1 LAFHP
6 HYYEVLGIDSKASQ
20 QAIEHVYKNLQRA
33 YHPDLHTENKAF
45 YTEKIKLINEAYEVL
60 GNPEKRTEYDRLFDK
75 RFGTDATSNTSR
87 VDGIQDEQP
96 NEYCPKCRRQLE
108 GLVVTCPHCGAWI
121 SAGDSW
127 KNPSFQENLRTFAQ
141 YDTIKGNGVKMVK
154 TGVDA
159 AVMGCDTFKKS
170 GVKFAKNGASKIGV
184 YISKILRSAP
194 H

>member
-1 LAFHP
+1 LTFHP
-6 HYYEVLGIDSKASQ
+6 HYYEVLGIDNKASQ

-45 YTEKIKLINEAYEVL
+45 YTEKIKVINEAYEVL
-60 GNPEKRTEYDRLFDK
+60 GNPEKRAEYDRFLDK
-75 RFGTDATSNTSR
+75 RLGADASPNTSQ
-87 VDGIQDEQP
+87 VDGNQDEQP
-96 NEYCPKCRRQLE
+96 NGYCPKCGRQVE

-127 KNPSFQENLRTFAQ
+127 EKPSFQENLRTFAQ

-159 AVMGCDTFKKS
+159 AVMGYDTVKKN
-170 GVKFAKNGASKIGV
+170 GVKFAKNGASIIGGYV
-184 YISKILRSAP
+184 SKILRSTL